1 MMGASAKILAR
12 SMWRNLTSAIS
23 AATADDLGS
32 PGACSPTPAEDADE
46 DVHEEAPA
54 MARAR
59 NIQGGSS
66 DGNAMR
72 VNNGTSSKEH
82 PRWYVVVKR

>member
-54 MARAR
+54 MATKRETPVAR
-59 NIQGGSS
+59 I
-66 DGNAMR
+66 AR
-72 VNNGTSSKEH
+72 TSQSEI
-82 PRWYVVVKR
+82 

>member
-46 DVHEEAPA
+46 DVPEEATA
-54 MARAR
+54 MATKRETPVAR
-59 NIQGGSS
+59 IARTSQG
-66 DGNAMR
+66 
-72 VNNGTSSKEH
+72 EI
-82 PRWYVVVKR
+82 